1 MIENLNPQL
10 PYYLL
15 LFLLTVILR
24 FIRAYRSQPDENAST
39 ATKRSYWTHYFY
51 FGFELVNVSAGVFI
65 LLSEK
70 ATKYV
75 ATFMIL
81 YVILVILSFFFED
94 EKVVRK
100 LKTAGHLFVSFVVI
114 AVTFY
119 AFLFFDGLKEKE
131 FPHPSEGGKY
141 LQWRVALPY
150 VDTSLNRNYAVK
162 DELLLSSYTTTV
174 SATSKIEAIAVA
186 KDNFYSDKGPKPFAA
201 RVEKTK
207 LSMVTID
214 SDAVVEQ
221 THP

>member
-1 MIENLNPQL
+1 MFENLNPQL

-24 FIRAYRSQPDENAST
+24 CIRAYRQQPDDANEDAKKN
-39 ATKRSYWTHYFY
+39 YWSNYCY

-94 EKVVRK
+94 EKVGRR
-100 LKTAGHLFVSFVVI
+100 LKTVGHLFVSGVVI

-119 AFLFFDGLKEKE
+119 AFLAFDGLKETSYQAESAK
-131 FPHPSEGGKY
+131 SNIK
-141 LQWRVALPY
+141 WRVALPY
-150 VDTSLNRNYAVK
+150 VDTSLNRNFGVK
-162 DELLLSSYTTTV
+162 DRPLLSSFTITV
-174 SATSKIEAIAVA
+174 NATSRLEAIAIA
-186 KDNFYSDKGPKPFAA
+186 KDIFYGEKGPMPFIAKGEKN
-201 RVEKTK
+201 RLTMVIIESEVIVEP
-207 LSMVTID
+207 SSI
-214 SDAVVEQ
+214 
-221 THP
+221 